1 MPGNHLIL
9 CRLLLLLPSI
19 FPSIRVFSNDLDLC
33 IMWPKYWSFSFTISL
48 SNEYSGLISYR
59 IDWFDLPAVQGTL
72 HQYHNLKTLT
82 LQRSVF
88 FMVQRSHMHMSTGK
102 TIAFAIW
109 TFVSK
114 LMSLLFNMLSRVC
127 HSFSSKEQES
137 FNFIIAVNVRSD
149 FWSPRKSSLSLFLL
163 LHAKAFQFG

>member
-1 MPGNHLIL
+1 MSQFFSSGGQSIGVSASISV
-9 CRLLLLLPSI
+9 LP
-19 FPSIRVFSNDLDLC
+19 L
-33 IMWPKYWSFSFTISL
+33 K
-48 SNEYSGLISYR
+48 YSGLISFR
-59 IDWFDLPAVQGTL
+59 MDWLDLLAVQGA
-72 HQYHNLKTLT
+72 LKSLFQHYNSKASI
-82 LQRSVF
+82 LWHLAF
-88 FMVQRSHMHMSTGK
+88 FMVQCSHMHMSTGK
-102 TIAFAIW
+102 TIAFAIG

>member
-1 MPGNHLIL
+1 M
-9 CRLLLLLPSI
+9 
-19 FPSIRVFSNDLDLC
+19 
-33 IMWPKYWSFSFTISL
+33 TSL
-48 SNEYSGLISYR
+48 SLFSINPSSEYSGLTSFR
-59 IDWFDLPAVQGTL
+59 MDWLDLLAVQGA
-72 HQYHNLKTLT
+72 LKSLFQHYNSKASI
-82 LQRSVF
+82 LWHLAF
-88 FMVQRSHMHMSTGK
+88 FMVQCSHMHMSTGK
-102 TIAFAIW
+102 TIAFAIG

>member
-1 MPGNHLIL
+1 MSVFIQDYYYSVPSVISKFCDSMACRTPGFAVLHQLPEFAKLMSIESVMPGNHLIL

-72 HQYHNLKTLT
+72 KCL
-82 LQRSVF
+82 LQHHCSKASILWGSAF
-88 FMVQRSHMHMSTGK
+88 FM
-102 TIAFAIW
+102 A
-109 TFVSK
+109 
-114 LMSLLFNMLSRVC
+114 
-127 HSFSSKEQES
+127 
-137 FNFIIAVNVRSD
+137 
-149 FWSPRKSSLSLFLL
+149 
-163 LHAKAFQFG
+163 